1 MSEQNKPAAPVP
13 QPIRENVD
21 FGESK
26 SSDQSNQRQNEV
38 SNTRPAPP
46 NPNRDNGNSKKDG

>member
-21 FGESK
+21 FGESVQRRQVND
-26 SSDQSNQRQNEV
+26 SDTTV
-38 SNTRPAPP
+38 SFRVPITPSPIRPPD
-46 NPNRDNGNSKKDG
+46 RDKND